1 MILLWKGYQFG
12 DRTRPLSSLRSNMFC
27 LWSGPCGWPALTEGS
42 SPKSVMCYSS
52 NMRVSKT
59 IVVTVLLHILQQ
71 MAVVFIVNYNNMFLC
86 FYDQKIKKNL
96 AAATEIP
103 WVLHFDKGPM
113 DNLEMRKLPA
123 FTTDV
128 NVSCLLADVKTYLGK
143 VYNIKKSSFLFA
155 HFRLVMLIVARNK
168 KSVGRYMSGSIQ
180 WWLFSKHMDTMSGI
194 MVGGLH
200 RYLFMLE
207 SCLTSIHNFHLF
219 TGRFMAHGIHHIP
232 KWRPINYSFVYMLIS
247 PLCLVNT
254 YKKQKNFEV
263 KMRQRGLNMQTKE

>member
-1 MILLWKGYQFG
+1 
-12 DRTRPLSSLRSNMFC
+12 
-27 LWSGPCGWPALTEGS
+27 
-42 SPKSVMCYSS
+42 
-52 NMRVSKT
+52 MRVSKT

-71 MAVVFIVNYNNMFLC
+71 MAVLFIVNYNNMFFC

-155 HFRLVMLIVARNK
+155 HFRLVMLIVAKNK

-207 SCLTSIHNFHLF
+207 SCLTSIHNFHLR
-219 TGRFMAHGIHHIP
+219 RFMAHGIHHIP
-232 KWRPINYSFVYMLIS
+232 KWRPLNYSFVYMLIS

-263 KMRQRGLNMQTKE
+263 KMRQRGLNMQTKESFIGGHFGIRCIVVLEKREISIQNLSLIETLHRPQ